1 MLGGTWALA
10 NCSPTTNSKC
20 ASWVESNSGRRCS
33 LVMPEG
39 PPAEPRLDDRNV
51 RKKKSSSSLNS
62 SGTKVRKS
70 SGIGSRATLGRLMG
84 FRNSCRVAVPSR
96 HPRGPAWLKTT
107 PQPERE
113 PNAFAARFSSTS
125 TSLLRRRRHTVDASS
140 AHLDAASRRSYRSP
154 RENLSNLETNF
165 SLLTIAPRAGLKRG
179 MRIPSPL
186 ASGFVRT

>member
-113 PNAFAARFSSTS
+113 PTPSRHVSPPHQLPFCGVGGTRLMLLRHISMQLRGGPTAHPGRICRTLKP
-125 TSLLRRRRHTVDASS
+125 TSLC
-140 AHLDAASRRSYRSP
+140 
-154 RENLSNLETNF
+154 
-165 SLLTIAPRAGLKRG
+165 
-179 MRIPSPL
+179 
-186 ASGFVRT
+186 